1 VTVPDPERLAQPDRV
16 DPAAP
21 RPAESP
27 LAVDSPPL
35 AREHLDRDAE
45 HRTVPSRQA
54 EFDADGDARVMLVR
68 DGRVLVA
75 DGPTTAL
82 ELRHPS
88 TLPAAPLRLYL
99 GRTLDATTDAA
110 GVALPEGSPVEAWV
124 LDDVDVDRLGVDD
137 DRWRGLRAVATLLDD
152 RDAGLAMEAVAL
164 ANWHATHAFCPAC
177 GSETEVVC
185 SGWARRCLAEDRM
198 RFPRTDPAVI
208 VLVTDDDDRV
218 LLGSNAMWEQDRFSV
233 LAGFVEPGESLE
245 AAVVREIAEETGLAV
260 DRVEY
265 LGSQPWPFPASL
277 MLAFRARVADG
288 APVAPVPDGE
298 EIVELRWFARAELR
312 GALGRVALPGETS
325 IARWMLERWYGGPL
339 DSSLPWSTS

>member
-1 VTVPDPERLAQPDRV
+1 MPDPESPAQPDRAGAAAPHPV
-16 DPAAP
+16 EAPAA
-21 RPAESP
+21 
-27 LAVDSPPL
+27 VDAPPL
-35 AREHLDRDAE
+35 AREHLDRDAA
-45 HRTVPSRQA
+45 HRTDPGREA
-54 EFDADGDARVMLVR
+54 AFDDDPHARVMLVR

-75 DGPTTAL
+75 EGAAAAL

-88 TLPAAPLRLYL
+88 ALPEPSLRLYL

-110 GVALPEGSPVEAWV
+110 GGELPAGSPVEAWV
-124 LDDVDVDRLGVDD
+124 LDEAVSAGVAEPK
-137 DRWRGLRAVATLLDD
+137 RWRGLRTVATLLDD

-164 ANWHATHAFCPAC
+164 ANWHATHAFCASC
-177 GSETEVVC
+177 GSATEVVTA
-185 SGWARRCLAEDRM
+185 GWARRCLAEDRM

-208 VLVTDDDDRV
+208 VIVTDDDDRV

-277 MLAFRARVADG
+277 MLAFRARVVDG
-288 APVAPVPDGE
+288 APVAPMPDGE
-298 EIVELRWFARAELR
+298 EIVELRWFDRSELR
-312 GALGRVALPGETS
+312 GAMGLVALPGETS
-325 IARWMLERWYGGPL
+325 IARWMLERWYGGPI